1 MKKKLPA
8 YVVLLAITLI
18 AGIVLGGTY
27 TITKDPITAE
37 SARKMEEARKAA
49 LPEADTFRLVR
60 ETTPDGMFGSASAQ
74 GKVGPVYVEVNMD
87 PSGAIT
93 ALAIGDENYAET
105 PEYAAEVQEDAFV
118 SQFIGKKAP
127 FAIASSNDSANPA
140 DGYVAS
146 VGGFAGPVAVQVTF
160 DENNVITA
168 FSIGDDKFSE
178 TPDYGGKALDPAFAQ
193 QFIGKQAPLTL
204 DDIDAISGATI
215 TSKAVVNATN
225 KAYNIANATPI
236 DAVTGA
242 TVTCE
247 AVVEAVNNAAATDTG
262 MDWCYEGIKDGQVV
276 GYVAQTNVKGFGGK
290 VEVIVGVNRDQQI
303 TGISVGGANF
313 SETAGLGAKAKEAG
327 FTNQFIG
334 KDATESIGVI
344 KAGNPKGDNDVDAI
358 TAATITSSAVAGGVN
373 SIAAYSSGLI
383 ASLPKP
389 PVVMVKPDVTYTSSS
404 KGYAGPVD
412 AEVGFDEDGY
422 IVYLVV
428 GQSDK
433 FAESEGFGAN
443 ARSTDFT
450 DQFIGL
456 SGDVTIDEIDAISG
470 ATITSEAVVNSVNK
484 SYKKFL
490 DANAPAEQAPA
501 SNAPVADAS
510 PAATSEFS
518 GSSKGYGG
526 PVQITA
532 TFDADGKIATL
543 VIGGDKFAE
552 SQGIGDK
559 ALDPAFAAQFIGKQA
574 PIALTDIDAISGA
587 TVTSEAVVNAINKAY
602 DKFKAAAPASAPAA
616 SAPAQDVP
624 ATGNVF
630 SASSKGYGGP
640 VQVTA
645 SFDAEGKI
653 TSLSIG
659 GDKFAESEGIGDKAL
674 NPAFAQQFIGKQAPV
689 TIGDID
695 AISGA
700 TVTSE
705 AVVSAVNK
713 AYNKFLGQ

>member
-1 MKKKLPA
+1 MKAKLPA
-8 YVVLLAITLI
+8 YVVLLVITLI
-18 AGIVLGGTY
+18 AGIVLGGTF
-27 TITKDPITAE
+27 TITKDPIAAD
-37 SARKMEEARKAA
+37 SARKMEAARKAA
-49 LPEADTFRLVR
+49 LPAADTFRLVR
-60 ETTPDGMFGSASAQ
+60 ETTKDGMFGSATAQ

-87 PSGAIT
+87 PSGTIT
-93 ALAIGDENYAET
+93 GLSIGDENYAET
-105 PEYAAEVQEDAFV
+105 PEYAAAIQEDAFI

-127 FAIASSNDSANPA
+127 FAIGSGDASNPA

-178 TPDYGGKALDPAFAQ
+178 TPGYGEKALDPAFAQ

-204 DDIDAISGATI
+204 NDIDAISGATI
-215 TSKAVVNATN
+215 TSTAVVNATN

-236 DAVTGA
+236 DAVSGA
-242 TVTCE
+242 TVTSE
-247 AVVEAVNNAAATDTG
+247 AVVEAVNSAAATDTG
-262 MDWCYEGIKDGQVV
+262 MDWCYEGTREGEVV
-276 GYVAQTNVKGFGGK
+276 GYVSQTTVKGFGGK
-290 VEVIVGVNRDQQI
+290 VEVITGVSRDQKI

-313 SETAGLGAKAKEAG
+313 AETAGLGAKAKEDK
-327 FTNQFIG
+327 FTSQFIG
-334 KDATESIGVI
+334 KSTAESIGVV
-344 KAGNPKGDNDVDAI
+344 KAGKVKGDNDVDAI

-373 SIAAYSSGLI
+373 SIASYANGLI
-383 ASLPKP
+383 SSLPVP
-389 PVVMVKPDVTYTSSS
+389 PVEMVKPEVTYTSSS

-422 IVYLVV
+422 IVYLAV

-433 FAESEGFGAN
+433 FVE
-443 ARSTDFT
+443 TDTIGGKCRDISFT
-450 DQFIGL
+450 GQFVGL
-456 SGDVTIDEIDAISG
+456 SGDLTIDEIDAVSG
-470 ATITSEAVVNSVNK
+470 ATLTSQAVVNAVNK
-484 SYKKFL
+484 SYKKFQE
-490 DANAPAEQAPA
+490 ASTSAE
-501 SNAPVADAS
+501 SAPVPNTPAAES
-510 PAATSEFS
+510 TPAATGEFT

-532 TFDADGKIATL
+532 TFDANGKIATL

-552 SQGIGDK
+552 STGIGDK
-559 ALDPAFAAQFIGKQA
+559 ALDPAFAEQFIGKQA
-574 PIALTDIDAISGA
+574 PLALTDIDAISGA
-587 TVTSEAVVNAINKAY
+587 TVTSEAVVKAVNKAY
-602 DKFKAAAPASAPAA
+602 EKFQAAAASAPAA

-624 ATGNVF
+624 TTGNVF

-640 VQVTA
+640 VQITA

-659 GDKFAESEGIGDKAL
+659 GDKFAESADYGAKAL
-674 NPAFAQQFIGKQAPV
+674 EPSFAEQFIGLQAPV
-689 TIGDID
+689 SKENID

-700 TVTSE
+700 TVTTD
-705 AVVSAVNK
+705 AVINAINK

>member
-27 TITKDPITAE
+27 TITKDPIAIE
-37 SARKMEEARKAA
+37 AARKMEEARKAA

-60 ETTPDGMFGSASAQ
+60 ETTKDGMFGSATAQ
-74 GKVGPVYVEVNMD
+74 GKVGPVYVEVKTDKN
-87 PSGAIT
+87 GTIT
-93 ALAIGDENYAET
+93 SVVIGDENYAET
-105 PEYAAEVQEDAFV
+105 PEYAAAVQEDAFI

-127 FAIASSNDSANPA
+127 FAITSGEAIDPA
-140 DGYVAS
+140 DGYTAS
-146 VGGFAGPVAVQVTF
+146 VGGFAGPVAVKVTF
-160 DENNVITA
+160 DESNKITS
-168 FSIGDDKFSE
+168 FSIGDEKFSE
-178 TPDYGGKALDPAFAQ
+178 TQGYGAKALDPAFAQ
-193 QFIGKQAPLTL
+193 QFVGKQAPLTI
-204 DDIDAISGATI
+204 DDIDAISGATV
-215 TSKAVVNATN
+215 TSTAVVNAAN
-225 KAYNIANATPI
+225 KAYSIANATPV
-236 DAVTGA
+236 DAVSGA
-242 TVTCE
+242 TVTSE
-247 AVVEAVNNAAATDTG
+247 AVVEALNSAAATDTG
-262 MDWCYEGIKDGQVV
+262 MDWCYEGLKDGEVV
-276 GYVAQTNVKGFGGK
+276 GYVAQTTVKGFGGK
-290 VEVIVGVNRDQQI
+290 VEVITGVSRDQKI

-313 SETAGLGAKAKEAG
+313 SETAGLGAKAKEEK
-327 FTNQFIG
+327 FTSQFIG
-334 KDATESIGVI
+334 KNAADTIGAI
-344 KAGNPKGDNDVDAI
+344 KAGKAKGDNDVDAI

-490 DANAPAEQAPA
+490 DANTPAEQTPA

-552 SQGIGDK
+552 SHGIGDK